1 MLRIGLTGGIASGKT
16 AVSDRLARL
25 GASVIDT
32 DLLSRELV
40 EPGQPALHEIEQAFG
55 PDVIGRDGHLDRRAL
70 RDKVFANP
78 AERRRLEA
86 ILHPRIRALMLE
98 RAARSPGPYVVFVIP
113 LLAETGQASL
123 VDRVLL
129 VDVPEAVQ
137 RQRLQAR
144 DGIDPAQVE
153 RMLGAQAERTQRHRL
168 ADDIIENSGSLSE
181 LDAAVQK
188 LHLRYLDLAA
198 G

>member
-168 ADDIIENSGSLSE
+168 ADDIIENSGTLSE